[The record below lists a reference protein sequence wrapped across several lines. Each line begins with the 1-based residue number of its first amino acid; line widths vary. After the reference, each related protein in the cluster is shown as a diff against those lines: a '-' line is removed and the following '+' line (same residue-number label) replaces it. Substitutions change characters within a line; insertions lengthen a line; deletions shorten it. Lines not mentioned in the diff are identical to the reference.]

1 MSEQPT
7 YEALKK
13 RIRELEEE
21 AAALTEDRERF
32 LSIFETIP
40 AVIDIVE
47 PNTFEVLFANQF
59 TRELYGQDIVGKPCY
74 RVFHNFDS
82 PCSFCNNEQILKD
95 KDKVLHWE
103 YHSETADRDF
113 ATTNRIIGWPDGRE
127 VKFEFS
133 IDITQRKMLEAGLR
147 QSHKMQALGTLAGG
161 IAHDFN
167 NILGII
173 IGNTELAM
181 DHVPEWA
188 PTRINLEE
196 IQTAGFRAK
205 NLVKQ
210 LLSFSR
216 MPEGRQK
223 PIRLSPLI
231 RESVGLIR
239 ASLPAAIE
247 IQERIT
253 AASDAVLGDPALLRQ
268 LMVNLCTNSAQA
280 MANSGGRIEIELADA
295 EPEDGSPSGDH
306 DVQAKAHVRL
316 TIRDTGPGIP
326 ADIRDRIFDP
336 YFTTREVG
344 QGSGMGLAVVHGIV
358 QNHCGSITVDSAP
371 GRGTAVHIRLPVVE
385 LKDAPIAPVSKPAPG
400 GNESILFVDDEQSIA
415 DMGWMML
422 SRLGYHVIA
431 KTDPEQALEVF
442 RERSDQF
449 DLLVTDMTMP
459 RMNGDQ
465 LVKEALR
472 IRPDMPIILC
482 TGYSD
487 KMSRDRARNMGIRK
501 YIEKPFN
508 KTFFAE
514 AVRTVLDQAKGD
526 PP

>member
-205 NLVKQ
+205 DLVKQ

-216 MPEGRQK
+216 MPEGRRK

-295 EPEDGSPSGDH
+295 EPEDGSPTGDH

-336 YFTTREVG
+336 YFTTKPPGE
-344 QGSGMGLAVVHGIV
+344 GSGMGLSVVQGIV
-358 QNHCGSITVDSAP
+358 RNLNGAVRVDGKPGS
-371 GRGTAVHIRLPVVE
+371 GTAFHVLLPVSESPVE
-385 LKDAPIAPVSKPAPG
+385 QVFDWTSGTALPNGS
-400 GNESILFVDDEQSIA
+400 ESVLLVDDETAIVEIGKLMLEQLGYRVETRISPTEALARFQSAPA
-415 DMGWMML
+415 DFDLVITDLTMPGINGEAL
-422 SRLGYHVIA
+422 SRDI
-431 KTDPEQALEVF
+431 
-442 RERSDQF
+442 
-449 DLLVTDMTMP
+449 
-459 RMNGDQ
+459 
-465 LVKEALR
+465 LR
-472 IRPDMPIILC
+472 IRPDMPIILSS
-482 TGYSD
+482 GYHRQPVADSSGSPEIAGTLP
-487 KMSRDRARNMGIRK
+487 KPYRMRDLAVTVRKILDRKRN
-501 YIEKPFN
+501 
-508 KTFFAE
+508 
-514 AVRTVLDQAKGD
+514 
-526 PP
+526 

>member
-7 YEALKK
+7 YEALKE

-21 AAALTEDRERF
+21 AAALKEDRERF

-47 PNTFEVLFANQF
+47 PKTFEVLFANQY
-59 TRELYGQDIVGKPCY
+59 TRDLYGQDIVGKTCY
-74 RVFHNFDS
+74 NVFHNFDR
-82 PCSFCNNEQILKD
+82 PCSFCNNEQILKE

-103 YHSETADRDF
+103 YHSETVDRDF
-113 ATTNRIIGWPDGRE
+113 ATINRIIRWPDGRD

-133 IDITQRKMLEAGLR
+133 IDITRRKMLEAQIR
-147 QSHKMQALGTLAGG
+147 HSHKMQALGTLAGG

-167 NILGII
+167 NILSII
-173 IGNTELAM
+173 IGNAELAM
-181 DHVPEWA
+181 DPVPEWT

-210 LLSFSR
+210 LLSFSH
-216 MPEGRQK
+216 MPEGRRE

-231 RESVGLIR
+231 QESLGLIR
-239 ASLPAAIE
+239 ASLPAAVE

-253 AASDAVLGDPALLRQ
+253 ATSDAVLADASLLRQ
-268 LMVNLCTNSAQA
+268 VMINLCTNAAQA
-280 MANSGGRIEIELADA
+280 MADAGGVIEIELSDA
-295 EPEDGSPSGDH
+295 ETNTSSTDAPTAREI
-306 DVQAKAHVRL
+306 RL